1 MNFHFIDYSEVYFKT
16 IAKKPIPSQ
25 RGGKFVQI
33 VNHATGDEYLV
44 LSPKELSIYH
54 ANIVE
59 RFCLLNGNIQGSY
72 NAKKDFFEIQYP
84 DWEVIGGG
92 VWAINEKK
100 KTLTL
105 GGESKMYG
113 RFDRS
118 DMRRKIATSA
128 SMALNAITIDE
139 NP

>member
-1 MNFHFIDYSEVYFKT
+1 MSFHFIDYSSVYFTT
-16 IAKKPIPSQ
+16 IAKKPTPSQ

-33 VNHATGDEYLV
+33 INHSTKDEYLV

-59 RFCLLNGNIQGSY
+59 RFCMLNGNIPGSY
-72 NAKKDFFEIQYP
+72 NTKKDFFEIQDP

-92 VWAINEKK
+92 VWAIDEENKS
-100 KTLTL
+100 LTL

-113 RFDRS
+113 TFHGSNLQKKFLDA
-118 DMRRKIATSA
+118 KINYYAQ
-128 SMALNAITIDE
+128 LQ
-139 NP
+139 